1 MTPPSWTGPTV
12 PFVDPRDE
20 RSGVL
25 LLRAWTHEGRVI
37 ARIQATVEGQGDQ
50 MAQVTLGV
58 DAIEETVRDW
68 LRDLAETSR

>member
-1 MTPPSWTGPTV
+1 M
-12 PFVDPRDE
+12 
-20 RSGVL
+20 L